1 MRREKKSEP
10 SVTLEVCRRRVIL
23 LCVGGN
29 VMDTSVAAEGD
40 PLRNP
45 PQSAAH
51 FIYTRRGCCTFPL
64 NLIID
69 TSFPPLSIL
78 LFIFLMLGE
87 YTRNDFPMRKVSNR
101 HRQVYCIGCGP
112 SHFCSKSNEI
122 SQMTQAIQICETIS
136 YARESASLLYRR
148 NCALGLRC
156 SSCKPS
162 RRKIKFSSLVIRD
175 QKGQFWCYEKWIF

>member
-1 MRREKKSEP
+1 MGKKSEL
-10 SVTLEVCRRRVIL
+10 SATLEVCRQRVIL
-23 LCVGGN
+23 LCIGGK
-29 VMDTSVAAEGD
+29 VMDTSVTAVWG
-40 PLRNP
+40 PLRNH

-69 TSFPPLSIL
+69 TSFPPPFPYF
-78 LFIFLMLGE
+78 LFIFLILGE
-87 YTRNDFPMRKVSNR
+87 YTRNDFPVRKVSNR

-148 NCALGLRC
+148 NRVLGLRC

-162 RRKIKFSSLVIRD
+162 RRKIKFSLLVIRD